1 MVKNNKKKGNN
12 PWGRAGK
19 PVIKRGSLG
28 LINNPW
34 GRAGKPGFVVKVPES
49 SFLKQATRG
58 FGKFLESPFKKGK

>member
-1 MVKNNKKKGNN
+1 MVKKKRVNN

-34 GRAGKPGFVVKVPES
+34 GRAGKPVFAVKAPSS
-49 SFLKQATRG
+49 SFLEQVSRG